1 MSSKT
6 IIIPTNNQWLA
17 GYITYTI
24 TDKEN
29 IAYGP
34 FDDLES
40 AVRWS
45 NNLINA
51 IVIPVYAPVFN
62 QG

>member
-6 IIIPTNNQWLA
+6 IILPTNNQWLA

-29 IAYGP
+29 VAYGP
-34 FDDLES
+34 FKDLTE
-40 AVRWS
+40 AVKWS
-45 NNLINA
+45 DNLINA
-51 IVIPVYAPVFN
+51 IVIPVYVPCFN